1 MPEVSASIVIRA
13 PLEAVYASARR
24 VEDFPRFMPDLERVT
39 VLERNGDVP
48 TLTEWVG
55 IVEGRRI
62 RWVEED
68 QWDDATHRCRFRQRE
83 GDFDRYEGTWEFVPD
98 GDGGTRTTITVE
110 FEFGIPLIGRLLSG
124 LLRVKMQ
131 QNIDGML
138 KALQQQIEG
147 GTRDTAPR

>member
-13 PLEAVYASARR
+13 PLETVYARARH

-39 VLERNGDVP
+39 VLERNGEVP

-68 QWDDATHRCRFRQRE
+68 RWDDAAHRCRFRQRE
-83 GDFDRYEGTWEFVPD
+83 GDFDRYEGAWEFAAD
-98 GDGGTRTTITVE
+98 DGGTRTTITVE

-124 LLRVKMQ
+124 LLRVKMKE
-131 QNIDGML
+131 NIDGML
-138 KALQQQIEG
+138 RALRQEIEG
-147 GTRDTAPR
+147 TA